1 MWRIGSIALAASV
14 ALIGCAAQK
23 PSTVA
28 AVKTQTGLI
37 LIGNL
42 TETAGIFEFTAQQ
55 VSGPLQCIGAYNARA
70 LGDEA
75 SRAAI
80 TCTDGRTGSVDIR
93 FYPSWTGGEGVIH
106 FTDGTI
112 ALLALGETAETV
124 VRSSDMKNL
133 SPRVR

>member
-1 MWRIGSIALAASV
+1 MWKKGGLALAAGV
-14 ALIGCAAQK
+14 ALTGCATQK

-28 AVKTQTGLI
+28 AVKTQTGLV
-37 LIGNL
+37 LVGKL
-42 TETAGIFEFTAQQ
+42 TEAGGTFEFIARQ
-55 VSGPLQCIGAYNARA
+55 VNGPLECSGGYNARA

-75 SRAAI
+75 SRADI
-80 TCTDGRTGSVDIR
+80 TCTDGRAGTVDIR

-106 FTDGTI
+106 FGDGTI

-124 VRSSDMKNL
+124 VRSSDINNL